1 VSERVER
8 DDLNTPAIVTVGIV
22 ASVAVFAIIVALQ
35 AWFAQ
40 AQREEHQLKV
50 VAPRFEELVGVVA
63 EQQTQLHTYRWVD
76 RQNGVVAI
84 PIERAM
90 ELVARERQGAAAA
103 AHAAGPA
110 PAAAPAAPPA
120 THDAGH

>member
-1 VSERVER
+1 MSDRVEH
-8 DDLNTPAIVTVGIV
+8 DELNTPAIVTVGIV
-22 ASVAVFAIIVALQ
+22 ASVVVFAVIVALQ

-40 AQREEHQLKV
+40 AQRAEHQLKV
-50 VAPRFEELVGVVA
+50 VAPRSEELAGVVA

-90 ELVARERQGAAAA
+90 ELVAREHQSASPAARAAAPAPAAVPAAPPA
-103 AHAAGPA
+103 AHAAGR
-110 PAAAPAAPPA
+110 
-120 THDAGH
+120 

>member
-1 VSERVER
+1 MSEKVER
-8 DDLNTPAIVTVGIV
+8 DELNTPAIVTVGIV

-40 AQREEHQLKV
+40 AQRAEHQLKV
-50 VAPRFEELVGVVA
+50 VAPRSEELAGVVA

-76 RQNGVVAI
+76 RQRGVVAI

-90 ELVARERQGAAAA
+90 ELVAREQQGAATAA
-103 AHAAGPA
+103 RAAEPT
-110 PAAAPAAPPA
+110 PPAAPAAPPA
-120 THDAGH
+120 THAAGH

>member
-1 VSERVER
+1 MSEKVER
-8 DDLNTPAIVTVGIV
+8 DELNTPAIVTVGIV

-40 AQREEHQLKV
+40 AQRAEHQLKV
-50 VAPRFEELVGVVA
+50 VAPRSEELAGVVA

-76 RQNGVVAI
+76 RQRGVVAI

-90 ELVARERQGAAAA
+90 ELTIADFRAAAN
-103 AHAAGPA
+103 PA
-110 PAAAPAAPPA
+110 KVKPQEGK
-120 THDAGH
+120 HGR